1 MLSHIGGSLPSSGP
15 RIESAELK
23 LNLDFI
29 LDNSDDEVQDE
40 SSDVVTHE
48 GLTPEHEAILQ
59 KLDADL
65 EAELKLNLDFI
76 GEIQYKILESVLQI
90 YRKVNSV

>member
-1 MLSHIGGSLPSSGP
+1 MFLVTHVYLTCTGESLPSSDP

-23 LNLDFI
+23 FNLDFI
-29 LDNSDDEVQDE
+29 LDNSDDEAQGE
-40 SSDVVTHE
+40 GGGSPTHE

-76 GEIQYKILESVLQI
+76 GKI
-90 YRKVNSV
+90 

>member
-15 RIESAELK
+15 RIESADLK

-29 LDNSDDEVQDE
+29 LDNSDDEVQDG
-40 SSDVVTHE
+40 SSEALTHE
-48 GLTPEHEAILQ
+48 GLTLEHEAILQ

-76 GEIQYKILESVLQI
+76 GEIQHKILENV
-90 YRKVNSV
+90 